1 LSEHLEQVRFAR
13 DNGFDSVFAG
23 QHFLSAPFQMLQPT
37 PLLARLAAESGDLT
51 IGSGIFLAALL
62 NPVELAEQVATL
74 DIICGGRFDLGA
86 GLGYRDEENMA
97 FGLTSHRVRVLEE
110 KLDIVRRLLEG
121 ERVTAT
127 GHGYRLEDTKLS
139 LRSLSEPRPPIWLAA
154 NSDAAVRRAARLA
167 DTWFVNPHTTVD
179 ELERQL
185 ALFKTERGT
194 MPSELPAIREVC
206 VRRTDEEAIDVAR
219 PFLDRKY
226 KAYVSWGQ
234 SEALPPTPFA
244 RSGKSCGKAAS
255 SWEAP
260 KRQRSRFG
268 STETASGSTISY
280 SGHSGPACPTG
291 RRWRPCASCPAL
303 SYPAWTKRFLAFD
316 RAAAPRGHCS
326 DDPQFM
332 RVECFYATE
341 SKCPP
346 LKRSYAHPKT
356 PHPTWRLG
364 QKAQNK
370 QGHVEQPRQYREIQE
385 HL

>member
-1 LSEHLEQVRFAR
+1 MQYGLYVAAQHPEGANPGRYLSEHLEQVRFAR

-74 DIICGGRFDLGA
+74 DIICGGRFVLGA

-127 GHGYRLEDTKLS
+127 GHGYRLEDAKLS

-226 KAYVSWGQ
+226 KAYVRWGQ
-234 SEALPPTPFA
+234 SEALPPTDTL
-244 RSGKSCGKAAS
+244 RQE
-255 SWEAP
+255 WEEL
-260 KRQRSRFG
+260 REGRFIVG
-268 STETASGSTISY
+268 SPETA
-280 SGHSGPACPTG
+280 
-291 RRWRPCASCPAL
+291 
-303 SYPAWTKRFLAFD
+303 
-316 RAAAPRGHCS
+316 AAQIRQHR
-326 DDPQFM
+326 D
-332 RVECFYATE
+332 
-341 SKCPP
+341 
-346 LKRSYAHPKT
+346 
-356 PHPTWRLG
+356 RLG
-364 QKAQNK
+364 INHLVFRAQWP
-370 QGHVEQPRQYREIQE
+370 GMSHREAMETLRQLSSAVIPSVG
-385 HL
+385 

>member
-1 LSEHLEQVRFAR
+1 MRYGLYVAAQHPEGANPGRYLSEHLEQVRFAR
-13 DNGFDSVFAG
+13 DNGLDSVFAG

-74 DIICGGRFDLGA
+74 DIICGGRFVLGA

-127 GHGYRLEDTKLS
+127 GHGYRLEDAKLS
-139 LRSLSEPRPPIWLAA
+139 LRSLSDPRPPIWLAA

-206 VRRTDEEAIDVAR
+206 VRRTDEEAVDVAR

-226 KAYVSWGQ
+226 KAYVRWGQ
-234 SEALPPTPFA
+234 SEALPPTDTL
-244 RSGKSCGKAAS
+244 RQE
-255 SWEAP
+255 WEEL
-260 KRQRSRFG
+260 REGRFIVG
-268 STETASGSTISY
+268 SPETAAEQIRQ
-280 SGHSGPACPTG
+280 H
-291 RRWRPCASCPAL
+291 R
-303 SYPAWTKRFLAFD
+303 D
-316 RAAAPRGHCS
+316 
-326 DDPQFM
+326 
-332 RVECFYATE
+332 
-341 SKCPP
+341 
-346 LKRSYAHPKT
+346 
-356 PHPTWRLG
+356 RLG
-364 QKAQNK
+364 ITHLVFRAQWPGMSN
-370 QGHVEQPRQYREIQE
+370 GEAMETLRQLSSAVIPSVG
-385 HL
+385 